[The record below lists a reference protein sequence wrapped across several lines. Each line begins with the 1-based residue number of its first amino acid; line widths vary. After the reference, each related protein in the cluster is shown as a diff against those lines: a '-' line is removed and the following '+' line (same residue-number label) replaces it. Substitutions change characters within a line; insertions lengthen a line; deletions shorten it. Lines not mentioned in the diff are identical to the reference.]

1 MTRQPIVSVIIPCRN
16 EREFIGE
23 CLDSI
28 IANDYPNDKLE
39 VLVVDGMSEDGSR
52 QIVQEYTQRHLFIK
66 LLDNPKRIIPAAF
79 NTGIGHSTGEVII
92 ITSGHSTYNND
103 YITACVKSLGEYGA
117 DNVGGVLTNVP
128 GVDTAIAKSIALSLS
143 HPFGA
148 GNSYVRTGSPK
159 PRWADTA
166 GFGCYKREVFD
177 RIGLYNEDL
186 TRSSD
191 MDLNVRLRA
200 AGGKILL
207 VPDIVAHYRTD
218 PTLRAFFKHNF
229 VDGLW
234 AVYPLKFGSRT
245 FYWRHLGPLT
255 FLLSLAGSLVASL
268 LFAALW
274 WLLLGIVGAYVLV
287 NTTST
292 IQIAVREKRL
302 RYLAT
307 VPPAFV
313 TRHVAYGL
321 GSIYG
326 LIRVLASRKTWKNRF
341 ATAKRPR

>member
-1 MTRQPIVSVIIPCRN
+1 MTRQLIVSIIIPCRN
-16 EREFIGE
+16 ERKFIGG

-28 IANDYPNDKLE
+28 IANDYPKDKLE

-52 QIVQEYTQRHLFIK
+52 EIVHDYTRRYPFIR

-79 NTGIGHSTGEVII
+79 NAGIGHSTGKII
-92 ITSGHSTYNND
+92 IIMSGHSTYNNN
-103 YITACVKSLGEYGA
+103 YITTCVKSLAEYGA
-117 DNVGGVLTNVP
+117 DNVGGVLTTVP

-148 GNSYVRTGSPK
+148 GNSYLRIGSSK
-159 PRWADTA
+159 PRWADTT

-207 VPDIVAHYRTD
+207 NPDIVAHYRAD

-245 FYWRHLGPLT
+245 FYWRHLGPLA
-255 FLLSLAGSLVASL
+255 FVLGLAGSAVASL
-268 LFAALW
+268 FFATLW
-274 WLLLGIVGAYVLV
+274 WLFLGIFGAYILV
-287 NTTST
+287 NTTSSL
-292 IQIAVREKRL
+292 QIAVKERHL
-302 RYLAT
+302 GYMAT
-307 VPPAFV
+307 LPLAFV
-313 TRHVAYGL
+313 TRHIAYGL
-321 GSIYG
+321 GSFYG
-326 LIRVLASRKTWKNRF
+326 MIKVLGSSKTWKNRF
-341 ATAKRPR
+341 AIARHSS